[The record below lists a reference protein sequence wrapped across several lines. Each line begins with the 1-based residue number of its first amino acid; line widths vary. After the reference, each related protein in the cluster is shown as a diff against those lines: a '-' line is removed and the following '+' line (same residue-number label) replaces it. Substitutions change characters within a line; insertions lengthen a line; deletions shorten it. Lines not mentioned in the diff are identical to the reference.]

1 MYSYAY
7 NSSKAAKYYVEEVNK
22 AKDDA
27 IKPPTRY
34 FLSLRSCRGTFGR
47 ELDAKHVF
55 DTKGRAK
62 ERKSEERE
70 EWKIMMLQITSEK
83 NGAEHNRSASDPSH
97 KDRHSED
104 VKNIVDGSLRKEFC
118 RPEHRGLYRPEHSL
132 KNYALSIIYLSL
144 TLQASIY
151 PETARTAIASPL
163 VTDLSNLGPIFRS
176 ENSRFMLYY

>member
-70 EWKIMMLQITSEK
+70 REMENHDAANSQ
-83 NGAEHNRSASDPSH
+83 
-97 KDRHSED
+97 
-104 VKNIVDGSLRKEFC
+104 RKEW
-118 RPEHRGLYRPEHSL
+118 
-132 KNYALSIIYLSL
+132 
-144 TLQASIY
+144 
-151 PETARTAIASPL
+151 
-163 VTDLSNLGPIFRS
+163 
-176 ENSRFMLYY
+176 SRA